1 MEERK
6 IFKKSEN
13 KKVFGVC
20 GGIADY
26 FNVDPTIVRLGA
38 VVLALCS
45 GVGILAYLIG
55 AIVMPK

>member
-45 GVGILAYLIG
+45 GVGILVYLIG